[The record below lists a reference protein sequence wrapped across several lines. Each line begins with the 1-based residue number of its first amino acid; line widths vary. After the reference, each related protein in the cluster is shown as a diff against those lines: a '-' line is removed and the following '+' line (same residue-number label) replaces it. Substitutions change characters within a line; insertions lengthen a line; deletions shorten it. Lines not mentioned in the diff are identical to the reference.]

1 MSQNQINSTTN
12 RVVLKTVNASLQNF
26 QLMNGL
32 TTIVD
37 SNAKIADLLRADNDS
52 DTQTLLTSTKTI
64 MDYAVARGLATIT
77 SDTSGNVAFNY
88 NQQYANSPT
97 SMASITIY
105 SIDLSH
111 FYKYDPL
118 AANYHYTN
126 RSNTELYNSG
136 AVTNAAYIAELNNVI
151 VQMQQCI
158 SLITDIL
165 STLA

>member
-1 MSQNQINSTTN
+1 MSQNQLNSTTN

-32 TTIVD
+32 TTIVNSD
-37 SNAKIADLLRADNDS
+37 AKIADLLRADNVS
-52 DTQTLLTSTKTI
+52 DTQTLLSSSKTI
-64 MDYAVARGLATIT
+64 MDYAVSRGLATM
-77 SDTSGNVAFNY
+77 DVSGSVTFNY

-97 SMASITIY
+97 SMASLTIY
-105 SIDLSH
+105 SIDLSY
-111 FYKYDPL
+111 FFEYD
-118 AANYHYTN
+118 AASTN
-126 RSNTELYNSG
+126 LYSNKTNTDLYNNG
-136 AVTNAAYIAELNNVI
+136 AITNAAYIAELNNVI

>member
-32 TTIVD
+32 TTIVNSD
-37 SNAKIADLLRADNDS
+37 AKIADLLRADVDS
-52 DTQTLLTSTKTI
+52 DTQTLLTSSKTI
-64 MDYAVARGLATIT
+64 MDYAVARGLATM
-77 SDTSGNVAFNY
+77 DVSGSIAFNF

-97 SMASITIY
+97 SMASITIF
-105 SIDLSH
+105 SIDLSY

-126 RSNTELYNSG
+126 RTNTELYNSG
-136 AVTNAAYIAELNNVI
+136 AVTNAAYIAQVNNVI
-151 VQMQQCI
+151 VQMQQCVG
-158 SLITDIL
+158 LITDIL